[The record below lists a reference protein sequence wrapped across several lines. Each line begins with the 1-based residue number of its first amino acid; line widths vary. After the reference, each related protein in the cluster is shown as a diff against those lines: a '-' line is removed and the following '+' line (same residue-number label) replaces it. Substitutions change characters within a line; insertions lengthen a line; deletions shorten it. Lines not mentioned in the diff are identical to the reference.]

1 MAETNP
7 KHPHGGHRA
16 RLKERFLREGLD
28 GFEKHNMLELLLF
41 FSIPQQDTNPIAHAL
56 LDRFGSISDVFAASF
71 EELCT
76 VKGVSEHTATLLKLV
91 PAISRAALCENRDPD
106 ARYDT
111 LNKIGNLFLHY
122 YAGVTVETVYL
133 LLLDNSDRMVDM
145 VKICDGSVNR
155 VQFDTRKLI
164 EQALRPR
171 VSRVVLAHNHPN
183 GTLVPSAEDME
194 TTTEVANAFRTV
206 NVEMLEHLLVAD
218 GKFEPLLSK
227 CRGIFWSRGR
237 SRAFY
242 DS

>member
-1 MAETNP
+1 
-7 KHPHGGHRA
+7 
-16 RLKERFLREGLD
+16 
-28 GFEKHNMLELLLF
+28 
-41 FSIPQQDTNPIAHAL
+41 
-56 LDRFGSISDVFAASF
+56 
-71 EELCT
+71 
-76 VKGVSEHTATLLKLV
+76 
-91 PAISRAALCENRDPD
+91 
-106 ARYDT
+106 
-111 LNKIGNLFLHY
+111 
-122 YAGVTVETVYL
+122 
-133 LLLDNSDRMVDM
+133 MVDM

-242 DS
+242 DN

>member
-16 RLKERFLREGLD
+16 RLKERFLREGLG
-28 GFEKHNMLELLLF
+28 GFEKHNILELLLF
-41 FSIPQQDTNPIAHAL
+41 FGIPQRDTNPIAHAL
-56 LDRFGSISDVFAASF
+56 LKRFGSLSGVFEASV

-76 VKGVSEHTATLLKLV
+76 VDGVSEHTATLLKLIPEV
-91 PAISRAALCENRDPD
+91 NRAVLCEARDSD
-106 ARYDT
+106 KRYDT
-111 LNKIGNLFLHY
+111 LNKIGELLLRY
-122 YAGVTVETVYL
+122 YAGLTVETVTL
-133 LLLDNSDRMVDM
+133 LLLDNSDRVIDL

-155 VQFDTRKLI
+155 VQFDTRKLV

-242 DS
+242 DN